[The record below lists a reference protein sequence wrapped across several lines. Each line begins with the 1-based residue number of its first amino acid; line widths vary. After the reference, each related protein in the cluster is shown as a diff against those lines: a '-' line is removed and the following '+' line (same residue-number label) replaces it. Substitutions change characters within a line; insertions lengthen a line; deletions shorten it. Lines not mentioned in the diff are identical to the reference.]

1 MQVDLPTTAPGW
13 PCYCRGVNGSCL
25 KVDSAPM
32 PSPVSTDSVK
42 VKSEEPLTSLGNVI
56 EACSLN
62 LLIKP
67 AHITLLFLSR

>member
-1 MQVDLPTTAPGW
+1 
-13 PCYCRGVNGSCL
+13 
-25 KVDSAPM
+25 M
-32 PSPVSTDSVK
+32 PSPVSTDSVR